1 MAVTLSH
8 QSALDATR
16 LMRAEGSNIHEMN
29 ALRLSDP
36 SPWVGKRLD
45 TKNFDSSVWRWGR
58 PTKTRPLHIL
68 VPSRRSRIRGKGIVA
83 HAARRDMPAQS
94 TLWLDDNSSMVCPEL
109 LFLQM
114 ANSLSLPALVML
126 GLELCGHF
134 TRQPDDPL
142 MGEVVDGL
150 PAATDADS
158 LANYLDGFKGAKGL
172 SRARN
177 AVAYVRDHAMS
188 APEAV
193 LATMYELPPEEGGY
207 GLGPVRLNERVQVND
222 ADELTRNRYRYPDL
236 MLELAPVG
244 LNYDG
249 GKHFDIPNLMALA
262 EALSRAEGKEEG
274 EASEALRDE
283 LIATRSKVLDD
294 NLRDRQLAAQ
304 GRIVFSA
311 TKEDL
316 SDGKHLDDLTRQ
328 ILSCAHNVFGADVDE
343 HLRMLE
349 DTSLEHDRWNVLDSL
364 TPNRG
369 LGTRSYGEL

>member
-1 MAVTLSH
+1 
-8 QSALDATR
+8 
-16 LMRAEGSNIHEMN
+16 
-29 ALRLSDP
+29 
-36 SPWVGKRLD
+36 
-45 TKNFDSSVWRWGR
+45 
-58 PTKTRPLHIL
+58 
-68 VPSRRSRIRGKGIVA
+68 
-83 HAARRDMPAQS
+83 
-94 TLWLDDNSSMVCPEL
+94 
-109 LFLQM
+109 
-114 ANSLSLPALVML
+114 
-126 GLELCGHF
+126 
-134 TRQPDDPL
+134 
-142 MGEVVDGL
+142 
-150 PAATDADS
+150 
-158 LANYLDGFKGAKGL
+158 
-172 SRARN
+172 
-177 AVAYVRDHAMS
+177 
-188 APEAV
+188 
-193 LATMYELPPEEGGY
+193 
-207 GLGPVRLNERVQVND
+207 
-222 ADELTRNRYRYPDL
+222 
-236 MLELAPVG
+236 
-244 LNYDG
+244 
-249 GKHFDIPNLMALA
+249 MALA